1 MRACAANLLTMGQ
14 RLICQAHRLQ
24 AQIAL
29 APRRVCALLDNIP
42 QLRIASI
49 KIFVMKHEFRP
60 RCSPA
65 WSAAG
70 ASLLAPRGATLRI
83 TLIGADLC
91 QQIAGTHAV
100 VRLWWA
106 RPARRAACPNCGNF
120 ACERAFS

>member
-1 MRACAANLLTMGQ
+1 MRACAAHLLTMGQ

-83 TLIGADLC
+83 TLNRRGPL
-91 QQIAGTHAV
+91 
-100 VRLWWA
+100 
-106 RPARRAACPNCGNF
+106 PANRVDPRG
-120 ACERAFS
+120 